1 MARTFV
7 QGVKETR
14 DGDSRLTWM
23 LRSSSTA
30 AATAAAREG
39 GVAYKELLHNY
50 GPIKREDLIQLLD
63 KLEDAVGADLD
74 DVVGTP
80 PTRRRP
86 VRPEPSP
93 RCDKPIP
100 KLVCEL
106 ISSSS

>member
-23 LRSSSTA
+23 LRSSGR
-30 AATAAAREG
+30 AAREG
-39 GVAYKELLHNY
+39 GVGFKELLHNY

-63 KLEDAVGADLD
+63 KLEDVVAADLD
-74 DVVGTP
+74 DVGGTP

-93 RCDKPIP
+93 RCDKPI
-100 KLVCEL
+100 LN
-106 ISSSS
+106 SFAN